1 MLRILMIKFTT
12 HLKPKKKED
21 KIVNATVLLRKGKKI
36 ILGENTG
43 TKNGRD
49 RSKGHPENY
58 TLRHPSNVQT
68 PNPDIIADANK
79 FLLPGA

>member
-1 MLRILMIKFTT
+1 MIKFTT
-12 HLKPKKKED
+12 HMKPKKKED

-49 RSKGHPENY
+49 RSKGHLEN
-58 TLRHPSNVQT
+58 
-68 PNPDIIADANK
+68 
-79 FLLPGA
+79 